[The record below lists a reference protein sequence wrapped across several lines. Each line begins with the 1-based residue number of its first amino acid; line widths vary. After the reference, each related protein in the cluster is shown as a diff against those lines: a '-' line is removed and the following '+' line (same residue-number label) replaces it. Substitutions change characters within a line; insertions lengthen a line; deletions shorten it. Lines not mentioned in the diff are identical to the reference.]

1 MRRRPVVITLAVLL
15 LGLGAALVVTVPWSV
30 LPGAD
35 LRGAI
40 GTDFTPADLAREQAF
55 HREVRPPSYAG
66 LFLGLAVSAVLGLT
80 PLGGRLVRRVSP
92 AWWPTQV
99 VCGTLA
105 LVGLGRLGTLP
116 LDALTERGLRRYGLS
131 TQTWV
136 SWLLDIG
143 RQVLVASALTALV
156 LMAALA
162 LVRIAPRTWWAWA
175 AGATA
180 GLVVAGS
187 FAYPVLIEP
196 VFNDFRPLPA
206 GPQRT
211 ALLALADRDRVPVRD
226 VLVADASRRTTS
238 LNAYVSGF
246 GATRRIV
253 VYDTL
258 LRTATPR
265 EVELVVAHE
274 LGHAES
280 DDVLTGTLLSAGG
293 AAAGVCVLALLVS
306 SARVRR
312 RCGADSVGDPRLIP
326 LLLFVSAAG
335 MLVLLPLTN
344 AVSRQVEARADLHSL
359 ELTGDSQTFIATEQ
373 RLARTNLGDLRPN
386 PLLFAVFASHPS
398 TVQRIAMAREWGRL
412 RR

>member
-1 MRRRPVVITLAVLL
+1 MRRGPVVWTLLFLL
-15 LGLGAALVVTVPWSV
+15 VGLGAALALLVPWSV

-40 GTDFTPADLAREQAF
+40 GTDFTPGELAREEAF

-66 LFLGLAVSAVLGLT
+66 LVLGLAVSAVLGLT

-92 AWWPTQV
+92 RWWPAQV

-105 LVGLGRLGTLP
+105 LVGLGRLVTLP
-116 LDALTERGLRRYGLS
+116 LDAMIERGLRRYGLS
-131 TQTWV
+131 TQTWGG
-136 SWLLDIG
+136 WLLDVC

-156 LMAALA
+156 LLAALL

-175 AGATA
+175 AGTTA
-180 GLVVAGS
+180 ALVVAGS

-206 GPQRT
+206 GSQRT
-211 ALLALADRDRVPVRD
+211 ALLALADRDGVPVQD

-246 GATRRIV
+246 GSTRRIV

-274 LGHAES
+274 LGHADE
-280 DDVLTGTLLSAGG
+280 DDVLVGTLLGAGG

-335 MLVLLPLTN
+335 MLLLLPVTN

-359 ELTGDSQTFIATEQ
+359 ELTEDPQTFIATEQ
-373 RLARTNLGDLRPN
+373 RLARTNLGDLRPD
-386 PLLFAVFASHPS
+386 PVLHAIFASHPS
-398 TVQRIAMAREWGRL
+398 VVRRIAMAREWDRL